1 MNTPFYHREA
11 AAKVRELS
19 AQFPCVLVTGARQVG
34 KSTML
39 KAMMPEGM
47 RYITLDDYRIADQA
61 QSDPIGLLE
70 AYGTPLCLDEIQYAP
85 QLLRAIK
92 MKVDAEKKPGM
103 YWLTGS
109 QRFRMMKGVSESL
122 VGRIGIL
129 ELQSLSQREIA
140 GAGQRAVPFSGAPA
154 SVGMADAACCN
165 IEELYRRIWRGGYPA
180 LHENPARDLHDYFTA
195 YLQTYIQRDV
205 QDLLQVS
212 NHTAFHRFIQS
223 AAARSGQQLVYADL
237 ARDADISPNTA
248 KSWVSVL
255 EASGIISLLPPYYI
269 NTSKRLTKSP
279 KLYFCD
285 TGLCAWLCR
294 WTSPETLQHGA
305 FAGAILETWVYNQ
318 LARSYT
324 NAGLQPP
331 LYYYRDNNGAEVD
344 FLLIRDGTLLPVE
357 VKKSDSPKASALSA
371 VRSIPTAPADTI
383 LPGIVLCTAQTA
395 FPLSPTARAFP
406 ISAL

>member
-1 MNTPFYHREA
+1 MNISFYHREA

-39 KAMMPEGM
+39 KSMMPEGM
-47 RYITLDDYRIADQA
+47 RYITLDDYRIVEQA
-61 QSDPIGLLE
+61 QNDPIGLLE
-70 AYGTPLCLDEIQYAP
+70 AYGTPLCIDEIQYAP

-140 GAGQRAVPFSGAPA
+140 RAGQRAVPFDGASA
-154 SVGMADAACCN
+154 SVSVPDAASCN

-180 LHENPARDLHDYFTA
+180 LHEDSARNLHDYFTS

-205 QDLLQVS
+205 QDLLQIS
-212 NHTAFHRFIQS
+212 NHTSFHRFIQS

-237 ARDADISPNTA
+237 ARDADVSPNTA

-269 NTSKRLTKSP
+269 NTTKRLTKSP

-294 WTSPETLQHGA
+294 WSSPETLQHGA

-318 LARSYT
+318 LSRSYT
-324 NAGLQPP
+324 HAGLQPP
-331 LYYYRDNNGAEVD
+331 LYYYRDSNGAEVD
-344 FLLIRDGTLLPVE
+344 FLLIRDGTILPVE
-357 VKKSDSPKASALSA
+357 VKKSDSPKAADLSA
-371 VRSIPTAPADTI
+371 VRSIPTAPTDTV